1 MEMIQAALAT
11 IIIGA
16 FAVGA
21 FLMNEA
27 ERKDR
32 RK

>member
-11 IIIGA
+11 LIVGA

-21 FLMNEA
+21 FLTNEA
-27 ERKDR
+27 ERKE
-32 RK
+32 RKK